1 MGGPMENGSKR
12 RQASE
17 GRPVSAWHRMFGWDT
32 GMDFGCFARAGWRL
46 PPLRVTLFEVV
57 CALGLACN
65 FVWCTLEG
73 HADGFL
79 TSAQGFDAVVNS
91 RFFFQLG
98 LALAAAAMFGA
109 PKALG
114 KVDRVLAWVFPL
126 MGAFATLLYAWP
138 QQLSPVCPEFAG
150 VAGLTVS
157 GFVYCWL
164 VARFYLMMAQ
174 RTDFTGCVVATALCL
189 GGKEVLLSFLST
201 VPSQDVQ
208 TCVAAAMPVL
218 MAALYALA
226 ARIDMPE
233 PRALAPASVV
243 ARTRSTFAYAVMLGL
258 LLAIIRGFSRLGMW
272 GIEAPGALGVG
283 VSGVIALL
291 SVCAVAAFA
300 VFVLIIPAGQRGPRF
315 RPAMLVLLACL
326 FPIAVQTYLGA
337 DAIPYVF
344 LQIEEL
350 LAHLTFWAAT
360 FTFICESKDA
370 TLRVPAM
377 PLLAYSLTSAVLVV
391 LMSRTT
397 VLAFV
402 FALLVVYLI
411 FAASGTKASQES
423 GAPAGGG
430 ASGESKPEGDLGAA
444 ALTDAVGQTCDA
456 FAAAYGLSPREAQI
470 LPMVVEGRSRAYIC
484 NQLALSDSTVKT
496 HISHIYGKCSVAG
509 RQGLVE
515 LIFKASR
522 PD

>member
-1 MGGPMENGSKR
+1 MEKASKQRPTFER
-12 RQASE
+12 RS
-17 GRPVSAWHRMFGWDT
+17 V
-32 GMDFGCFARAGWRL
+32 FARQHGSGRGACAGGGCCAHARQL
-46 PPLRVTLFEVV
+46 PPLRTILFEVL
-57 CALGLACN
+57 CGLGLACN

-79 TSAQGFDAVVNS
+79 SSAQGFGTVVNS

-98 LALAAAAMFGA
+98 LALAAAAMF
-109 PKALG
+109 ALPRALRRADG
-114 KVDRVLAWVFPL
+114 VLAWVLPAL
-126 MGAFATLLYAWP
+126 GALATFLYAWP
-138 QQLSPVCPEFAG
+138 QQISPGYPELAC

-164 VARFYLMMAQ
+164 VARFYLMMVR
-174 RTDFTGCVVATALCL
+174 RTDFVGCVVATALCL
-189 GGKEVLLSFLST
+189 GSKEVLLSFLST
-201 VPSQDVQ
+201 VPPQAVQ

-226 ARIDMPE
+226 ARIPVGDSQAVAPF
-233 PRALAPASVV
+233 LAVGSPAASR
-243 ARTRSTFAYAVMLGL
+243 RTRATLVHAVVLAL
-258 LLAIIRGFSRLGMW
+258 LLAVIRGFSRLGMW
-272 GIEAPGALGVG
+272 GIAAPGALGVG
-283 VSGVIALL
+283 VSGVTALL

-300 VFVLIIPAGQRGPRF
+300 VFALILPAGRGIPRF

-350 LAHLTFWAAT
+350 LAHLTFWSVTCALMYERGA
-360 FTFICESKDA
+360 D
-370 TLRVPAM
+370 TLRTPAV
-377 PLLAYSLTSAVLVV
+377 PLLVYSATSAVLVV

-411 FAASGTKASQES
+411 FAASSGRVSQEPPVS
-423 GAPAGGG
+423 SLPEDPESPKAGG
-430 ASGESKPEGDLGAA
+430 ASNV
-444 ALTDAVGQTCDA
+444 ALTDAVGQTCEA
-456 FAAAYGLSPREAQI
+456 FVATYGLSPREAQI

-484 NQLALSDSTVKT
+484 GQLGLSDSTVKT

-515 LIFKASR
+515 LIFKESR
-522 PD
+522 P